1 MEVLMLLTVA
11 LAAALAGWVLV
22 PRSQGV
28 HPATQGRRRRRTCLG
43 LLARL
48 GDTTFVD
55 ALLHLDVLSRAASL
69 VAADARGRGV
79 GLERPQ
85 AAACLLLA
93 CLASCV
99 LCVFVASSALG
110 ILVGVLLCAVALPSW
125 VAARAA
131 ARRRELAQEMP
142 AIFRSLAAAMGA
154 GRTLSQ
160 AVSYVGTHEEGP
172 AAEEFGRASLE
183 LMCGTSAS
191 EALEALAG
199 RLDAPGMGLLSCALL
214 VSQKTGS
221 PLGDLFLRSARL
233 VERQGEFEQSL
244 SVRTAQVR
252 LSVRVVCALPVLLV
266 ACLALVSVDFREGLS
281 TPIGLG
287 SLVVAALLDVLALV
301 LIRRVMREVV

>member
-110 ILVGVLLCAVALPSW
+110 ILV
-125 VAARAA
+125 
-131 ARRRELAQEMP
+131 
-142 AIFRSLAAAMGA
+142 
-154 GRTLSQ
+154 
-160 AVSYVGTHEEGP
+160 
-172 AAEEFGRASLE
+172 
-183 LMCGTSAS
+183 
-191 EALEALAG
+191 
-199 RLDAPGMGLLSCALL
+199 
-214 VSQKTGS
+214 
-221 PLGDLFLRSARL
+221 
-233 VERQGEFEQSL
+233 
-244 SVRTAQVR
+244 
-252 LSVRVVCALPVLLV
+252 
-266 ACLALVSVDFREGLS
+266 
-281 TPIGLG
+281 
-287 SLVVAALLDVLALV
+287 
-301 LIRRVMREVV
+301 